1 MASRRLTVLR
11 AFGLPLAGRRPA
23 SPSGSAPQRIATL
36 ASVEVPKSIQR
47 IAPFPRT
54 ALALLNKIP
63 PQPGD
68 AAELRALLEEEPL
81 LIDAMGK
88 VAVVSPEYGF
98 TDVPDLPSMFDQI
111 GLAGV
116 LRIAVTLSVQGY
128 MRRAFSVFED
138 RRYWHY
144 TVACGVSCAEIASDQ
159 NDRLTAYA
167 AGLLHDIGR
176 LALIA
181 AYPDKYA
188 NLLILANRMFMED
201 PRFNMLVHEKMLF
214 GLDHFATGSWLATS
228 WGLPHWLGAITG
240 KFNEDASGELRE
252 LVATVRCGTGLAH
265 SLGFGYLE
273 AAPRTDI
280 REILRRLPSAWD
292 RWQSLDHWKLG
303 EEHLR
308 ARIQSQLGL
317 YSIPDSD
324 YD

>member
-1 MASRRLTVLR
+1 M
-11 AFGLPLAGRRPA
+11 
-23 SPSGSAPQRIATL
+23 
-36 ASVEVPKSIQR
+36 EVPKSIER

-63 PQPGD
+63 PQPAD
-68 AAELRALLEEEPL
+68 AGELEALLAQEPL
-81 LIDAMGK
+81 LVEAMGK
-88 VAVVSPEYGF
+88 VALDSGDYGF
-98 TDVPDLPSMFDQI
+98 TEAPDLRSMLDRI
-111 GLAGV
+111 GPTGL
-116 LRIAVTLSVQGY
+116 LRMSITLSVRGY

-144 TVACGVSCAEIASDQ
+144 TVACAVSCAEIASPQSDK
-159 NDRLTAYA
+159 LTAYT

-188 NLLILANRMFMED
+188 NLLILADRMFRED

-228 WGLPHWLGAITG
+228 WGLPPWLCSITG

-265 SLGFGYLE
+265 SLGFGYLQS
-273 AAPRTDI
+273 APRAEI
-280 REILRRLPSAWD
+280 REILQRLPSAWD
-292 RWQSLDHWKLG
+292 RWQSLDYWKLG
-303 EEHLR
+303 EEHMR

-317 YSIPDSD
+317 YAIPDSD
-324 YD
+324 D